1 MPVEMSTDM
10 MVNALNKCCDGYER
24 CADCELKPKYDKEV
38 KEYTENYGCS
48 FESMDNQM
56 IEKIY
61 SWYKELDPAAC
72 ENADAKCCNKESDD
86 LKPNIE
92 PKVARHYAICQK
104 LNQVYKAKN
113 HDYGDSFG
121 DTYKKLGIISA
132 VTRLSDKMNRL
143 MSLAVSHDA
152 QVKDEKIEDTLLDMA
167 NYAIMTLIELG
178 YEPEN

>member
-1 MPVEMSTDM
+1 MTREM
-10 MVNALNKCCDGYER
+10 MVNALNRYCRECGKCNN
-24 CADCELKPKYDKEV
+24 CELKKFYDTHID
-38 KEYTENYGCS
+38 EYTNDYGCE
-48 FESMDNQM
+48 FDKMDEHM
-56 IEKIY
+56 VDKIY
-61 SWYKELDPAAC
+61 GWYKELNPATC
-72 ENADAKCCNKESDD
+72 ENAKSERCNKEPDD
-86 LKPNIE
+86 LKLHIE
-92 PKVARHYAICQK
+92 PKVERHYAICQK